1 MVTGS
6 FCGKKV
12 TWIMEVSAGGMWTV
26 WNSFHNFQPLTVG
39 LLNVA
44 GHGPIHDLDPSLI
57 FIDSGDNWSP
67 PGVNFFKVLVVRAV
81 GPSKLGPAWLCTQ
94 RFRQQ
99 RNNVAAEKWHWQIHR
114 IHQKRTQ
121 AGGEVGEVGG
131 RCSQKSMTRKMGKL
145 KHLNHPSTWIKYDKV
160 LKFLIFRRFSMVFNH
175 E

>member
-12 TWIMEVSAGGMWTV
+12 TWIMEVSAG
-26 WNSFHNFQPLTVG
+26 FQPPTVG
-39 LLNVA
+39 LWQVTTEA
-44 GHGPIHDLDPSLI
+44 
-57 FIDSGDNWSP
+57 
-67 PGVNFFKVLVVRAV
+67 VNFFKVFVVRAV